1 MIAVNE
7 LRETL
12 PVARI
17 SRALDIPRSFI
28 YYSRS
33 GRMGKRKRRI
43 SSDVEEQIRRIA
55 GERTTYGYRRI
66 WAVMRNSG
74 TPVNIKTVRR
84 VMKAHNLSLPYAK
97 HRKEGSNKARWHK
110 QAPGN

>member
-43 SSDVEEQIRRIA
+43 SSDVEE
-55 GERTTYGYRRI
+55 
-66 WAVMRNSG
+66 
-74 TPVNIKTVRR
+74 
-84 VMKAHNLSLPYAK
+84 
-97 HRKEGSNKARWHK
+97 
-110 QAPGN
+110 

>member
-12 PVARI
+12 PVERI

-33 GRMGKRKRRI
+33 GHTGKGNGGYPATLRNRYGGLR
-43 SSDVEEQIRRIA
+43 
-55 GERTTYGYRRI
+55 ERELPMDTGGYG
-66 WAVMRNSG
+66 
-74 TPVNIKTVRR
+74 
-84 VMKAHNLSLPYAK
+84 
-97 HRKEGSNKARWHK
+97 
-110 QAPGN
+110 Q